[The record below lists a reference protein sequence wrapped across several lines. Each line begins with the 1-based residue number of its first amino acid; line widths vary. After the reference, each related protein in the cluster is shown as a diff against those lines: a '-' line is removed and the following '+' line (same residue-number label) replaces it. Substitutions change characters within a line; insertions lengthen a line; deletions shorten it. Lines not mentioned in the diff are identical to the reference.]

1 MTRTVAPK
9 DLGGR
14 LERNLART
22 TPELP
27 EYVRQ
32 FVKNRRSCRRHTVRP
47 GDLAPDHP
55 NVGATDLTLSP
66 VNESDLLAQV
76 EGCGLLVV
84 NTLDLDQAASISASV
99 PVFKCICAVARTWCW
114 GWCCAC
120 YAGSSGGDPCKET
133 RIKPLFSH
141 PRSVCSSIPS
151 IHSHDPQPKPLRR
164 LCVWSMRRRF
174 VR

>member
-27 EYVRQ
+27 EYIRE
-32 FVKNRRSCRRHTVRP
+32 RLRSVDCCRHTVRP

-55 NVGATDLTLSP
+55 NVGATDLTLGP

-76 EGCGLLVV
+76 EGSSLLVV
-84 NTLDLDQAASISASV
+84 NTLDLDQAVSTSDSI
-99 PVFKCICAVARTWCW
+99 PIFKCMCEVARTWCW

-133 RIKPLFSH
+133 ILILCSH
-141 PRSVCSSIPS
+141 RPRCVCDRVFHPS
-151 IHSHDPQPKPLRR
+151 ARNPQPEPLRR
-164 LCVWSMRRRF
+164 LCVWSVRRRF
-174 VR
+174 V